1 MYAPHLEHP
10 HPIDSLCLDLDEY
23 EDEDEISLLRELN
36 GSPLLPYLVDGG
48 ILLRTEETSE
58 RGAAGLTERLRVT
71 CCGLSIPQA
80 SHARYR
86 TGLMQ
91 VQIEQVHW
99 SGLKGSEMSMGA
111 MGELREV
118 SERREEGGGMC
129 GAGTALRFWGAVSDS
144 WKMGETGLGAVVDR
158 ARGLAPDAE

>member
-1 MYAPHLEHP
+1 
-10 HPIDSLCLDLDEY
+10 
-23 EDEDEISLLRELN
+23 
-36 GSPLLPYLVDGG
+36 
-48 ILLRTEETSE
+48 
-58 RGAAGLTERLRVT
+58 
-71 CCGLSIPQA
+71 
-80 SHARYR
+80 
-86 TGLMQ
+86 MQ